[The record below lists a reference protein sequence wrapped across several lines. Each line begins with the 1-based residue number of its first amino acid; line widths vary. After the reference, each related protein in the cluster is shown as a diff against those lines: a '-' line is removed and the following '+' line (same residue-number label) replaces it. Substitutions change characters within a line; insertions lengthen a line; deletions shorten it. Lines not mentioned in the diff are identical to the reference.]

1 VISADESG
9 ALDCCWIYPAV
20 VLTAVLAGTGL
31 VELAGWRKS
40 SASKGINGLLAGSLR
55 AAHDVGFPATLSLTV
70 WTGPTFAAPR
80 DRAHGGLLAPSL
92 VARGPA
98 RRGIALH
105 GLTGRGLG
113 AVRRIY
119 LPLPTASSNTMP
131 IAPDATVWSPST
143 KILPA

>member
-1 VISADESG
+1 MISADESG

-31 VELAGWRKS
+31 AELAGWRKS

-55 AAHDVGFPATLSLTV
+55 AAHDVGFPATLSLMV

-92 VARGPA
+92 VARGPT

-105 GLTGRGLG
+105 GLRGEDG
-113 AVRRIY
+113 AVRRT
-119 LPLPTASSNTMP
+119 PFTLPTAWSIHTDRARCNP
-131 IAPDATVWSPST
+131 WSPST
-143 KILPA
+143 KILLA

>member
-31 VELAGWRKS
+31 AEL
-40 SASKGINGLLAGSLR
+40 
-55 AAHDVGFPATLSLTV
+55 
-70 WTGPTFAAPR
+70 APR

-113 AVRRIY
+113 AVRGLRPSICG
-119 LPLPTASSNTMP
+119 T
-131 IAPDATVWSPST
+131 WSGIS
-143 KILPA
+143 IQA